1 MEFRLFTFTFA
12 RYTIKY
18 NRLDT
23 KKEID
28 DEELGTIIIC
38 LNRRARRYRIAISD
52 GKVIATLP
60 PNGNETALMLLI
72 EKNREII
79 KQALQT
85 IPRRPRLDEQTQLQ
99 TATFRV
105 QIGMQTGQQ
114 NRGDCFRMSLK
125 GGILQIVCPLGTD
138 FSQDAVQEQL
148 RQMIAAA
155 MRHEAKRLLPARVS
169 ELAKRHGFSHGTV
182 RITSSR
188 TRWGSCNSLHN
199 INLSLHLMLLPWHLI
214 DYVIL
219 HELCHTLEMN
229 HSDRFWA
236 LMDKVTDGKSQLLR
250 KELKQYHML

>member
-12 RYTIKY
+12 RYT
-18 NRLDT
+18 LDT

-60 PNGNETALMLLI
+60 PNGNEAALLSLI
-72 EKNREII
+72 EKNRERI
-79 KQALQT
+79 KQALAT
-85 IPRRPRLDEQTQLQ
+85 TPRRPRLDEQSDLQ

-105 QIGMQTGQQ
+105 QIGRQG
-114 NRGDCFRMSLK
+114 RPGRFVMSLRD
-125 GGILQIVCPLGTD
+125 GILRIACPPETD
-138 FSQDAVQEQL
+138 FTDDFTQDTL
-148 RQMIAAA
+148 RQMIMAA
-155 MRHEAKRLLPARVS
+155 MRHEAKRLLPARVD
-169 ELAKRHGFSHGTV
+169 ELAERHGFSHGTV

-199 INLSLHLMLLPWHLI
+199 INLSLHLMQLPWHLI
-214 DYVIL
+214 DYIIL

>member
-105 QIGMQTGQQ
+105 QIGRQGRSDRFM
-114 NRGDCFRMSLK
+114 MSLK
-125 GGILQIVCPLGTD
+125 DGVLQIVCPLNTD
-138 FSQDAVQEQL
+138 FTDDFTQDTL
-148 RQMIAAA
+148 RQMIMAA
-155 MRHEAKRLLPARVS
+155 MRHEAKRLLPARVD
-169 ELAKRHGFSHGTV
+169 ELAERHGFSHGTV

-199 INLSLHLMLLPWHLI
+199 INLSLHLMQLPWHLI
-214 DYVIL
+214 DYIIL

-236 LMDKVTDGKSQLLR
+236 LMDKVTHGNSKALR
-250 KELKQYHML
+250 QELKQYHML

>member
-1 MEFRLFTFTFA
+1 M
-12 RYTIKY
+12 
-18 NRLDT
+18 DT

-60 PNGNETALMLLI
+60 PNGNEAALLSLI
-72 EKNREII
+72 EKNRERI
-79 KQALQT
+79 KQALAT
-85 IPRRPRLDEQTQLQ
+85 TPRRPRLDEQSDLQ

-105 QIGMQTGQQ
+105 QIGRQG
-114 NRGDCFRMSLK
+114 RPGRFVMSLRD
-125 GGILQIVCPLGTD
+125 GILRIACPPETD
-138 FSQDAVQEQL
+138 FTDDFTQDTL
-148 RQMIAAA
+148 RQMIMAA
-155 MRHEAKRLLPARVS
+155 MRHEAKRLLPARVD
-169 ELAKRHGFSHGTV
+169 ELAERHGFSHGTV

-199 INLSLHLMLLPWHLI
+199 INLSLHLMQLPWHLI
-214 DYVIL
+214 DYIIL